1 MKPQFGTLACLA
13 ALLFVASPA
22 PAQQSWPVKPIKV
35 IIPFSAGSGTD
46 TISRPVLDQLSK
58 QLGQPIIVENRP
70 GAGGSIGMATVASS
84 DPDGY
89 TLLVH
94 SNSFTV
100 VPSTYTN
107 LSFDTERD
115 LVGVVPIAGLPM
127 AMVVPPARGFKS
139 LGEMVAAAKA
149 KPDGIN
155 FASAGTGGATH
166 LAAER
171 FRMAAGFKGT
181 HVPYKGSAEAI
192 RDVMTGLTDY
202 YYSPVGLALPLIND
216 GKLVAI
222 AVGSS
227 KRSEALP
234 DVPTTVEAGFP
245 NSDYNVWVGM
255 FAPAKTPQAII
266 DRLHDE
272 TIKALQ
278 TPEIQQAF
286 KTLAAERM
294 LITVPQFKS
303 MIHDEIQMNAGL
315 VKTLGITAN

>member
-1 MKPQFGTLACLA
+1 
-13 ALLFVASPA
+13 
-22 PAQQSWPVKPIKV
+22 
-35 IIPFSAGSGTD
+35 
-46 TISRPVLDQLSK
+46 
-58 QLGQPIIVENRP
+58 
-70 GAGGSIGMATVASS
+70 
-84 DPDGY
+84 
-89 TLLVH
+89 
-94 SNSFTV
+94 
-100 VPSTYTN
+100 
-107 LSFDTERD
+107 
-115 LVGVVPIAGLPM
+115 
-127 AMVVPPARGFKS
+127 
-139 LGEMVAAAKA
+139 MVAAAKA

-294 LITVPQFKS
+294 LITVLQFKS